1 MGWGKTGAPRPL
13 VVPPAAMRA
22 QDAVAA
28 AVDAA
33 RAAAVAAT
41 VAPAGAA
48 ATLGKFTVPAWAQ
61 PQPHDAPAGATPL
74 TLEAI
79 KDGAVVHSLD
89 LAKRPYFVLGKQKEL
104 VHVQLEHG
112 SISRQHCA
120 IVHGTPPKADG
131 GGDAWLIDLESAH
144 GTYMGAS
151 ADALRKIKPHVPYPL
166 APGTIVRVGKSSRV
180 YKVRAAEGAGEGE
193 AAAVA
198 PAEDGADDSE
208 PPAKRRRGDDDA

>member
-1 MGWGKTGAPRPL
+1 MLARVVDWFASFFGGAKKKYE
-13 VVPPAAMRA
+13 VKGG
-22 QDAVAA
+22 
-28 AVDAA
+28 
-33 RAAAVAAT
+33 
-41 VAPAGAA
+41 GAD
-48 ATLGKFTVPAWAQ
+48 TSSKKKLGKFTPPGWAAS
-61 PQPHDAPAGATPL
+61 APISTHR
-74 TLEAI
+74 LEAI
-79 KDGAVVHSLD
+79 KDGEVVFTLE
-89 LAKRPYFVLGKQKEL
+89 LAKRPFFVLGKQKEL
-104 VHVQLEHG
+104 VHVQLEHD

-120 IVHGTPPKADG
+120 IVRGTPPKADG
-131 GGDAWLIDLESAH
+131 GGDAWLLDLDSAH